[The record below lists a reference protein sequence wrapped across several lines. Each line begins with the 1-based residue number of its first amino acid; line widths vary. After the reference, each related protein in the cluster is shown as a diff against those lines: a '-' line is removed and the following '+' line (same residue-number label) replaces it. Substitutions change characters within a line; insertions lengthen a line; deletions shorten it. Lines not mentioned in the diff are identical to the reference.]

1 VGDGGTV
8 LNGTMHGGLT
18 KEENQ
23 VHFGGWC
30 IVSSPLVLAFNLSDP
45 VRREL
50 VWDVITNKEAIQI
63 NQVWR
68 LSQFEIFDHAT
79 FNRRPPH
86 SPMCGHVDDRWCTR
100 PPCGHVDGS
109 CSIAITT
116 LIDGALVKFGVCPR

>member
-8 LNGTMHGGLT
+8 LNGTMHGGMT

-50 VWDVITNKEAIQI
+50 VWDVITNNEAIQI
-63 NQVWR
+63 NQVCC
-68 LSQFEIFDHAT
+68 LSQSKRFDHAT
-79 FNRRPPH
+79 FSLPPH
-86 SPMCGHVDDRWCTR
+86 SSKCGHA
-100 PPCGHVDGS
+100 DGS
-109 CSIAITT
+109 SIAIST
-116 LIDGALVKFGVCPR
+116 LIDD